1 MNIAKAADDDNPT
14 PDELLARAREIAQLL
29 RERGDEADSARNVS
43 EETIRAMTDAGLFR
57 ILQPKRWNGYEMHPS
72 TFFKVQMALAES
84 CMSTAWIYGV
94 IGVHPFQLALFDER
108 AQEEVWGTDDSTL
121 VSSSYQPAAKIE
133 KAEGGFTV
141 SGHWSFSSGCKH
153 CDWVLLGGLIPA
165 DISET
170 GAPEMRTFLLPRKDY
185 RIADN
190 WEVLG
195 LKATGSNDIVV
206 DSVFVPDYRTHKLVD
221 GYMCQNPGNEV
232 NSGPLYRIPWAQ
244 IFVRSVSTSAIGAT
258 RGALDD
264 YLKIAAKRIP
274 SFSDKATVHD
284 PVAQKLVAEVESA
297 IDSLQ
302 RTLFHNM
309 DALYRAAEERA
320 ANTIEE
326 RVKFRYDSAVVVEI
340 CAEAVTRLQ
349 HNLGGRGI
357 YLSSPVTR
365 RFLDLHAAR
374 AHVANVPDK
383 YAHNFGGIRLGL
395 ESQDYF
401 I

>member
-1 MNIAKAADDDNPT
+1 MNFAKAADDNPT

-43 EETIRAMTDAGLFR
+43 EETVRAMTDAGLFR

-284 PVAQKLVAEVESA
+284 PVAQTLVAEVESA

-309 DALYRAAEERA
+309 DALYCAAENETP
-320 ANTIEE
+320 NSIDE
-326 RVKFRYDSAVVVEI
+326 RVKFRYDSAVVVEV

-357 YLSSPVTR
+357 YLASPVVR